1 MSYEVKGRT
10 TKITA
15 TSRCALK
22 VKDNYYTLELSEE
35 RVMPEETEVDLNREY
50 EAIFNSINNEIDNQM
65 QDILDSINSNKK

>member
-1 MSYEVKGRT
+1 MAYEVKGRT